1 MSVDWQAQLA
11 PGERLLW
18 QGRPDA
24 WPVLRI
30 GHILRLLRGG
40 VLLAA
45 VLYILVRLRM
55 TVPPLWDV
63 RTLVLVVFFMS
74 VPLEIIADALSRAM
88 AHYALTDRRA
98 LIAWQRPVFGLRLRS
113 IPIGPATVVDHEAGR
128 RGSVLFD
135 APGSRWA
142 GLFGEP
148 PRPGFLRIADSGAV
162 FSLTREIQ
170 RGKA

>member
-1 MSVDWQAQLA
+1 MSMDWQAHLA

-30 GHILRLLRGG
+30 GHVLRLLRGV
-40 VLLAA
+40 VLLVA

-98 LIAWQRPVFGLRLRS
+98 LIAWQRPLFGLRLRS
-113 IPIGPATVVDHEAGR
+113 IPIGPATVVDHEVGR

-142 GLFGEP
+142 GFFGEP
-148 PRPGFLRIADSGAV
+148 PRPGFSRITDSSAV
-162 FSLTREIQ
+162 FSLIREKQ